1 MLSCGPTHRSRGTIR
16 GITLNKLICVAYIA
30 GLTGLALDQVGE
42 MPNFPEEPFS
52 WSLPF
57 IMFGLLA
64 TAAILGY
71 RAGKEDR

>member
-1 MLSCGPTHRSRGTIR
+1 M
-16 GITLNKLICVAYIA
+16 NKLICVAYIA
-30 GLTGLALDQVGE
+30 VLTGMTIGQVGE
-42 MPNFPEEPFS
+42 MPNNQAEPIP
-52 WSLPF
+52 WWLPF